1 MTKVFLY
8 GELRNKF
15 GHEFNFHIE
24 SPKEALLAIKAN
36 KIGFDSEV
44 KKLAAAGI
52 HYRIVV
58 DEDVI
63 KNTQELD
70 VKKIPKEVH
79 IVPVVWGAGKNGVL
93 IAVGVIAIIATAG
106 AAGVFAGAAG
116 SAGAF
121 GGAIGSTA
129 AAAAGGATTFTAL
142 GTAMMSLG
150 IGIAMQGIMGLLFP
164 PPKPDFNQE
173 VQAGGKSYLFGNKP
187 NNTSQGQA
195 VPVGYGRLKIG
206 GSQISAGMTHHKMN
220 MDIKQLMAP
229 VNKPID
235 DYTSLEFENEA
246 PDSTDGLI
254 QDSFSTNQA
263 VDMNDTI
270 SFASAN
276 IVNSYV
282 DILSKNAYKVTS
294 SPVEVVVKRDG
305 EIVSNIDL
313 DTYDEDVEYEWS
325 LLSRDSTR
333 NEIFIEYPYAFK
345 DGLVFRS
352 YHPFEY
358 KLTSDLANIEN
369 TGEGFFIKYE
379 VGSFVRFGPTQFA
392 NLPIGDWDFS
402 YTYMSGQLVNYPTGT
417 ESKTY
422 FQAVATGSG
431 FIGTGTSPTGAG
443 ASIRTNYWRK
453 ILPPIEE
460 KIYEAAAIT
469 SGQLPSTG
477 TNGDNSSFW
486 TSLSSPANK
495 TEFDELMSGLPQFK
509 FEGVHEGIV
518 EATNEQS
525 ALGGNLSVDNYAMEF
540 MGYLYIPLVNNLKKQ
555 VPDTTAGVM
564 YEIIKVGNT
573 GQWAA
578 IGLTGAGGVAIPPK
592 RGLTFTKN
600 SYQSDGDGVVYPV
613 VKYNFKI
620 DSDDAADLYIDGQSA
635 STWYGGHGFANP
647 TSPAEIAGMPSTSG
661 EILLTA
667 GFHHVYARFQDGLG
681 SEGLS
686 LYYQYDTNWDGGY
699 SDFVVIPADK
709 LKHRQIS
716 DINLPEGQKYMP
728 RSWPIPVADMVSG
741 KQYKILDLGTTSNWG
756 NIGASSPRIGTVF
769 TKTNSTAANGNGYVF
784 EDLYNYAESRSS
796 EQNRVVQFSAKRP
809 IKDGKIDEGYSHYE
823 SKYNCKV
830 TLDGVTLITS
840 PVRVK
845 VRFLESDINPQ
856 GVKET
861 SIPINNYRS

>member
-36 KIGFDSEV
+36 KRSFDLEI
-44 KKLAAAGI
+44 KRLAAKGV
-52 HYRIVV
+52 HYRVVV
-58 DEDVI
+58 DEEVVKTKEELEI
-63 KNTQELD
+63 KK
-70 VKKIPKEVH
+70 VPKEVH
-79 IVPVVWGAGKNGVL
+79 IVPIVWGAGKNGVL
-93 IAVGVIAIIATAG
+93 IAVGVLAIVLTAG
-106 AAGVFAGAAG
+106 AAGAFGAAW
-116 SAGAF
+116 F
-121 GGAIGSTA
+121 GGAGLGALTTTGAAVSAGGSLSLLGSTLV
-129 AAAAGGATTFTAL
+129 GLGA
-142 GTAMMSLG
+142 SLVL
-150 IGIAMQGIMGLLFP
+150 QGVMGLLFP

-647 TSPAEIAGMPSTSG
+647 TTQAEITEMPSTSG

-716 DINLPEGQKYMP
+716 DVNLPEGQKYMP

-845 VRFLESDINPQ
+845 VRFLESDIKPQ
-856 GVKET
+856 GVKEG